1 MEIGV
6 PIVIATGSALLA
18 LLLGQGYFYNL
29 VRRNERRS
37 RRREIVILLSLCA
50 DLIYQ
55 SVRDGTLVAKWK
67 SPANPGFDNVAK
79 EYWDKGVKA
88 LSLFEVREQVVAE
101 WVEVE
106 LHAGLLGFFRFLDDS
121 GLARKGDSAQQTLE
135 GYLGDARSSGEASD
149 YGPPRASM
157 LAEWAELRSIGPI
170 YGAMDTVGDKSRKH
184 IVVPNSDVELADR
197 LSPVHNLAP
206 QGHRLLGRWS
216 AKRLHS
222 FYRRLRRKHTK
233 EWHRKAKGR

>member
-6 PIVIATGSALLA
+6 SIAIATGSALLA

-29 VRRNERRS
+29 VKKNERRA

-67 SPANPGFDNVAK
+67 NPANAGFDDVAK
-79 EYWDKGVKA
+79 EYWEKGVKA
-88 LSLFEVREQVVAE
+88 LSLFEVREQLVAE
-101 WVEVE
+101 WVEIE

-121 GLARKGDSAQQTLE
+121 GSGRRGEIAQQTLE
-135 GYLGDARSSGEASD
+135 GYLADGRSSEEVSD

-170 YGAMDTVGDKSRKH
+170 YGAMDTAGDKSRNH
-184 IVVPNSDVELADR
+184 IVIPNSDVELPDR

-206 QGHRLLGRWS
+206 QGHRLRGRWS
-216 AKRLHS
+216 AKRLES

-233 EWHRKAKGR
+233 EWQRKAKGR